1 MEEDKL
7 DEEDKVAEEPDA
19 ENGAAAAREN
29 EGDADEEAEIAKL
42 IKEEDINV
50 VPENTDVSEIDKLT
64 GLPKGNG
71 KLILSIPVSN

>member
-7 DEEDKVAEEPDA
+7 DEEEKVAEEPDA
-19 ENGAAAAREN
+19 ENGAAEAREN

-71 KLILSIPVSN
+71 KLFPSIPVTH